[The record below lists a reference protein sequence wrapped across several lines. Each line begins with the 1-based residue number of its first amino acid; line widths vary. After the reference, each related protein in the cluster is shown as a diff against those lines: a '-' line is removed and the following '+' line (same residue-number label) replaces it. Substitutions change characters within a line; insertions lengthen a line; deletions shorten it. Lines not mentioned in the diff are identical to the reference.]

1 MGLQDK
7 NIQRNQMQNR
17 VLDLEKK
24 YFAKINSMVQSK
36 EFIDDLLLIEKEI
49 RENYPEFKETWDLK
63 NKIKIPAER
72 LIRHY
77 IYMQWHDDIESI
89 YPSPVSSDLGI
100 KMNDCIVCV
109 DIKTIDTVGNSG
121 DIKSTS
127 TEKNQNSFDNRNYPV
142 FDFRSNLKSIDHYSR
157 RPVLTFIIKIIYSD
171 DGYSFKLC
179 REKFPTIIT
188 TCIPNGEISN
198 LFNFNIIDNFKTY
211 DYYTETDN
219 IYWKPYIIKTSSK
232 DNEIIK
238 QETDCEFINKRNF
251 IDMSHNIHKIAYY
264 DVAKHCIWW
273 LTSHNNKKAVKAVK
287 SGSSV
292 RYNNEILKNRF
303 DSQNNSWIGY
313 KEYTINTSL

>member
-1 MGLQDK
+1 MGLQNK
-7 NIQRNQMQNR
+7 NIQRTQMQNK

-24 YFAKINSMVQSK
+24 YYSKINSMVQSK

-142 FDFRSNLKSIDHYSR
+142 FNFRSNLKSIDHYSR

-211 DYYTETDN
+211 DYYTEADD
-219 IYWKPYIIKTSSK
+219 IYWKPYIINTNSK
-232 DNEIIK
+232 DNEVIK
-238 QETDCEFINKRNF
+238 QETDSEFINKRKF
-251 IDMSHNIHKIAYY
+251 IDMTNNINKIAYY
-264 DVAKHCIWW
+264 DVVKHCIWW
-273 LTSHNNKKAVKAVK
+273 ITSHNNKKAVKAVK

-303 DSQNNSWIGY
+303 DSQNNPWIGY